1 MTEACLD
8 VLEFEGRSLE
18 DWKASSDPESG
29 KAFERLLEHP
39 RVLLSPHVAGWTVE
53 SYVKLSTVLADKIL
67 GQH

>member
-18 DWKASSDPESG
+18 ALDGLGRRNAR
-29 KAFERLLEHP
+29 AFEQLLAHP

-67 GQH
+67 GLH